1 MGRNLLELVLSQAAA
16 GLRRHSLATVGA
28 VANIAVSLTILGAFF
43 VAATNLQHLA
53 QGLAKEATIICQLA
67 DKADVAQIEAK
78 LYGDTRVRDTRFV
91 SREEALEDYA
101 RRVNLPYKDLKG
113 ALQNPLPDT
122 IHVTVVD
129 PEDLREVVQAAG
141 KIKGVKKVR
150 YRADVAEKLLRVAR
164 AVQGMGLGL
173 GGLMALAALLLVGTT
188 IHLAIHAR
196 RREIRIMQLVGA
208 TNNFIRAPFLVEG
221 CVEGLLGGVVAA
233 AMLVA
238 GYSYLYN
245 QVSDNLAFIELI
257 YSTQFVVLLVLG
269 TVLSGLLLGIIGSL
283 VGTWRYLRL
292 V

>member
-1 MGRNLLELVLSQAAA
+1 MGHNLLEMVMSQAVA
-16 GLRRHSLATVGA
+16 GLRRHSLATIGA

-43 VAATNLQHLA
+43 MATANLQHLA
-53 QGLAKEATIICQLA
+53 QGLAKEATIICQL
-67 DKADVAQIEAK
+67 DDQVKVAEIEAK
-78 LYGDTRVRDTRFV
+78 LYGDTRVKDTRYV
-91 SREEALEDYA
+91 SRDEALEDYA

-113 ALQNPLPDT
+113 ALSNPLPDT
-122 IHVTVVD
+122 VHVTVVD
-129 PEDLREVVQAAG
+129 PEDLREVAAAAE
-141 KIKGVKKVR
+141 KIEGITKVR
-150 YRADVAEKLLRVAR
+150 YRADVADKLLQMAR
-164 AVQGMGLGL
+164 AVQGMGLIS

-233 AMLVA
+233 LMLVA

-245 QVSDNLAFIELI
+245 QVSENLAFIELL
-257 YSTQFVVLLVLG
+257 YSTQFIVFVSLG
-269 TVLSGLLLGIIGSL
+269 TIISGLLLGIIGSL

>member
-1 MGRNLLELVLSQAAA
+1 MGRNLLELVLSQAAT

-43 VAATNLQHLA
+43 VATTNLQYLA
-53 QGLAKEATIICQLA
+53 QGLATEATIICQLD
-67 DKADVAQIEAK
+67 DKVDVAEVEAK

-113 ALQNPLPDT
+113 ALNNPLPDT

-129 PEDLREVVQAAG
+129 PEDLREVAAAAG
-141 KIKGVKKVR
+141 KIEGIKKVR

-164 AVQGMGLGL
+164 AVQTMGLVL

-221 CVEGLLGGVVAA
+221 CVEGLLGGVAA
-233 AMLVA
+233 AVMLVA

-245 QVSDNLAFIELI
+245 QISENLAFVELI
-257 YSTQFVVLLVLG
+257 YSSQFVILVALG